1 MPDLAEK
8 CCVRCGDGQAN
19 RFFIAAAYLGSEAS
33 MSRIGKKPI
42 LIPAGVD
49 VKVVGPVVSVK
60 GPLGKIDWSLSRG
73 LGVSVTDGQL
83 VVSRSNE
90 DRQVRAMHGL
100 TRAELSNI
108 VQGVTKGYERNL
120 EITGVGYKVAVQ
132 GRAMSFNVGYINPVT
147 YPIPVGIDV
156 KVEKQTLINVK
167 GANKRV
173 VGQVAANLR
182 AIKPP
187 DVYKQKGVRYTGEVL
202 RKKAGKTGK

>member
-1 MPDLAEK
+1 
-8 CCVRCGDGQAN
+8 
-19 RFFIAAAYLGSEAS
+19 
-33 MSRIGKKPI
+33 
-42 LIPAGVD
+42 
-49 VKVVGPVVSVK
+49 VK
-60 GPLGKIDWSLSRG
+60 GPLGKIDWSLSTG
-73 LGVSVTDGQL
+73 LAVSITDQQL
-83 VVSRSNE
+83 VVSRSSE

-132 GRAMSFNVGYINPVT
+132 GRTMSFNLGYINPVV
-147 YPIPVGIDV
+147 YPIPAGIDV
-156 KVEKQTLINVK
+156 KVDKQTLINVK
-167 GANKRV
+167 GADKRL

-187 DVYKQKGVRYTGEVL
+187 DVYKQKGVRYVGEVL

>member
-1 MPDLAEK
+1 
-8 CCVRCGDGQAN
+8 
-19 RFFIAAAYLGSEAS
+19 
-33 MSRIGKKPI
+33 MSRIGRKPI
-42 LIPAGVD
+42 QIPAGVD
-49 VKVVGPVVSVK
+49 VKIAGTIVSVK
-60 GPLGKIDWSLSRG
+60 GPLGKIDWSLSAG

-132 GRAMSFNVGYINPVT
+132 GRTMSFNLGYINPVA

-156 KVEKQTLINVK
+156 KVDKQTLVNVK
-167 GANKRV
+167 GADKRL

-187 DVYKQKGVRYTGEVL
+187 DVYKQKGVRYVGEVL